1 MITLERSGTTSRGD
15 AVLSG
20 DPVILARFD
29 AFPGAIADG
38 VGRVDGIGRGGVFSS
53 GPIGLLGEFVTGAR
67 LGVEGRLV
75 DSPSA
80 PDGVTGL
87 GAGFVVNGFP
97 TTGVLL
103 GFGRATGC
111 GPWVVGRVVDG
122 LFMVGFWVAGVGA
135 AGRVEAGADGRLV
148 EGVGFGVS
156 TIGRLIGAVGAG
168 DGLLPSMRSRL
179 LGLPLPIGGRATG
192 VFFVGAFSVV
202 DGRVGLVTG
211 RADSGC
217 EGPADSASDLPTGFG
232 FVAGAGTVDSGGVS
246 PASLATSG
254 T

>member
-1 MITLERSGTTSRGD
+1 MITLVRSGTTSRGD
-15 AVLSG
+15 AVLSE
-20 DPVILARFD
+20 DPVILACFP

-53 GPIGLLGEFVTGAR
+53 GPIGLLGEFVAGAR

-87 GAGFVVNGFP
+87 GAGFVANGFP

-122 LFMVGFWVAGVGA
+122 LFMVGFLVAGVGA

-202 DGRVGLVTG
+202 DG
-211 RADSGC
+211 
-217 EGPADSASDLPTGFG
+217 
-232 FVAGAGTVDSGGVS
+232 
-246 PASLATSG
+246 
-254 T
+254 

>member
-1 MITLERSGTTSRGD
+1 MITVERSGTTNRGD

-53 GPIGLLGEFVTGAR
+53 GPVGLLGEFVTGAR

-202 DGRVGLVTG
+202 DG
-211 RADSGC
+211 
-217 EGPADSASDLPTGFG
+217 
-232 FVAGAGTVDSGGVS
+232 
-246 PASLATSG
+246 
-254 T
+254 

>member
-1 MITLERSGTTSRGD
+1 MFGFTVGLGREVDGGMITLERSGTTSRGV

-20 DPVILARFD
+20 DPVILARFT

-53 GPIGLLGEFVTGAR
+53 GPVGLLGEFVTGAR

-80 PDGVTGL
+80 PDGVTGV

-111 GPWVVGRVVDG
+111 GPWVVGRVVAG

-202 DGRVGLVTG
+202 DG
-211 RADSGC
+211 
-217 EGPADSASDLPTGFG
+217 
-232 FVAGAGTVDSGGVS
+232 
-246 PASLATSG
+246 
-254 T
+254 

>member
-1 MITLERSGTTSRGD
+1 MFGFTVGLGREVDGGMITLERSGTTSRGD

-87 GAGFVVNGFP
+87 GAGFVVIGLPN
-97 TTGVLL
+97 TGVVL
-103 GFGRATGC
+103 GFGRTTGC
-111 GPWVVGRVVDG
+111 GSWIVGRVVDG
-122 LFMVGFWVAGVGA
+122 LFIVGFWVVGVCA

-202 DGRVGLVTG
+202 
-211 RADSGC
+211 
-217 EGPADSASDLPTGFG
+217 
-232 FVAGAGTVDSGGVS
+232 AG
-246 PASLATSG
+246 
-254 T
+254 

>member
-53 GPIGLLGEFVTGAR
+53 GPVGLLGEFVTGAR

-87 GAGFVVNGFP
+87 GAGFVVIGLPN
-97 TTGVLL
+97 TGVVL
-103 GFGRATGC
+103 GFGRTTGC
-111 GPWVVGRVVDG
+111 GSWIVGRVVDG
-122 LFMVGFWVAGVGA
+122 LFIVGFW
-135 AGRVEAGADGRLV
+135 V

-202 DGRVGLVTG
+202 DG
-211 RADSGC
+211 
-217 EGPADSASDLPTGFG
+217 
-232 FVAGAGTVDSGGVS
+232 
-246 PASLATSG
+246 
-254 T
+254 

>member
-1 MITLERSGTTSRGD
+1 MFGFTVGLGREVDGGMITLERSGTTSRGV

-20 DPVILARFD
+20 DPVILARFT

-53 GPIGLLGEFVTGAR
+53 GPVGLLGEFVTGAR

-103 GFGRATGC
+103 GFGRTTGC
-111 GPWVVGRVVDG
+111 GSWIVGRVVDG
-122 LFMVGFWVAGVGA
+122 LFIVGVCA

-202 DGRVGLVTG
+202 DG
-211 RADSGC
+211 
-217 EGPADSASDLPTGFG
+217 
-232 FVAGAGTVDSGGVS
+232 
-246 PASLATSG
+246 
-254 T
+254 